1 MRQVRIAMAQINTT
15 VGDLEGNTAKILHAI
30 QRAKQE
36 DVDIVT
42 FPELAITGYPPQDL
56 LLKPQFLHDNRLALE
71 RIIAQTDGITA
82 IVGFVDQEDD
92 IYNAAAIIHH
102 QTLLGVHHK
111 NYLPN
116 YGVFDENRYFQ
127 AGVTKHIYQIGD
139 ITFGVNICE
148 DIWYPEG
155 PTVIQTLSGADL
167 ILNLSAS
174 PYYVGKPEF
183 RRRMIS
189 VRAADS
195 VVVVAY
201 NNLVG
206 GQDRLIFDGG
216 GVIVNQAGQTLAQ
229 GKLFEEDFVTAD
241 IDLDDVSIAKLNDPR
256 HRKAVLQMKLDDA
269 SMCQRICAEPLPARR
284 NRPVLTPTCS
294 SQDRKAHEPAL
305 SPNMLRAKEI
315 YAALTLGLRDYVR
328 KNGFQKVVLGL
339 SGGIDSA
346 MVATIA
352 ADALGADNVVGVLMP
367 GPYSSQ
373 GSLDDAHALVENLK
387 IHHHVIPISPIY
399 DAFVAQLSGAFE
411 GRQPDVAEENI
422 QARCRGTILMA
433 LSNKFGYLTLTTG
446 NKSEVSV
453 GYATLYG
460 DMAGGLG
467 VISDVPKTTVY
478 ALAEYRN
485 LIAGFDLIPRNT
497 IEKAPSAELRANQK
511 DSDSLPEYSV
521 LDEILRA
528 YIEHDKSIDDMIAL
542 GYEPAMVKDVVR
554 KVDKSEYKRQQA
566 APGLKVTCKAF
577 GPDRRLPITN
587 KYKG

>member
-15 VGDLEGNTAKILHAI
+15 VGDLDGNTAKILEAI
-30 QRAKQE
+30 QLAKQE
-36 DVDIVT
+36 EADIVT

-71 RIIAQTDGITA
+71 QIIAHTEGITA

-92 IYNAAAIIHH
+92 IYNAAAIIHD

-111 NYLPN
+111 VYLPN

-139 ITFGVNICE
+139 VTFGVNVCE

-155 PTVIQTLSGADL
+155 PTVIQALSGADL
-167 ILNLSAS
+167 ILNVSAS
-174 PYYVGKPEF
+174 PYYVGKPDF

-189 VRAADS
+189 VRASDS

-216 GVIVNQAGQTLAQ
+216 GLIVSQTGQILAQ
-229 GKLFEEDFVTAD
+229 GKLFEEDFVVAD

-256 HRKAVLQMKLDDA
+256 HRKAVLQMKLDNS
-269 SMCQRICAEPLPARR
+269 SMCQRVYADPLPARQ
-284 NRPVLTPTCS
+284 NRSVLAPAITPQDQS
-294 SQDRKAHEPAL
+294 SRESQEPPL
-305 SPNMLRAKEI
+305 SSKMLRVKEI
-315 YAALTLGLRDYVR
+315 YAAITLGLRDYVH
-328 KNGFQKVVLGL
+328 KNGFKKAVVGL

-352 ADALGADNVVGVLMP
+352 TDALGADNVVAVLMP

-373 GSLDDAHALVENLK
+373 GSLDDAKALVENLK
-387 IHHHVIPISPIY
+387 IQHHVIPISPIY
-399 DAFVAQLSGAFE
+399 DAFVAQLAGTFE

-485 LIAGFDLIPRNT
+485 LVSG
-497 IEKAPSAELRANQK
+497 
-511 DSDSLPEYSV
+511 V
-521 LDEILRA
+521 
-528 YIEHDKSIDDMIAL
+528 
-542 GYEPAMVKDVVR
+542 
-554 KVDKSEYKRQQA
+554 
-566 APGLKVTCKAF
+566 
-577 GPDRRLPITN
+577 
-587 KYKG
+587 